1 MKNYLSLLLL
11 ILLCGYSRAANTIT
25 SKELALIGDGMTLN
39 TTAIQQGIDRLA
51 ETGGGTL
58 MIFPGCYLTGGVIL
72 KSGVTLHLME
82 GAILLGSTNPR
93 DYRSITR
100 PKEDNTENDL
110 TAKGLIMA
118 LDATDIRLTGK
129 GTIDGQGLALSLSVD
144 SLHHTGEVVDPLYNI
159 RRHRPSGSM
168 RPNLFFFCGCK
179 RVLIDGLHLRN
190 SSGWGLSF
198 DLCEQLTLKNLV
210 IVNRAY
216 WNNDGID
223 ITDCRKVCIEH
234 CRVNAADDGIC
245 LKSNSANS
253 CCEDVEIYNC
263 EITSS
268 ASAVKMGTASWG
280 GFRKVWIHDIKVSDT
295 FRSAIAVETVDGGII
310 DSILVENIHA
320 VNTGNALFLR
330 LGARAGKRKGVLKNV
345 TIRNLYAEI
354 PFERPDI
361 NYDLRGPEVDFF
373 HNPFPSSICGIPNQC
388 IQHVLLENI
397 TIVYPG
403 RATKGMAYLPL
414 WRVHDVPEQIEKY
427 PEFSMFGELPS
438 WGFYV
443 RHARGMT
450 FRNINLRLQDND
462 FRPAFVF
469 DDVEQLTLD
478 NISVPPG
485 TQEVFHAEQ

>member
-1 MKNYLSLLLL
+1 MKKSVLLSLFIFLGSYAL
-11 ILLCGYSRAANTIT
+11 GSKNIT
-25 SKELALIGDGMTLN
+25 SKELALKADGLTLN
-39 TTAIQQGIDRLA
+39 TAAIQKGIDEIA
-51 ETGGGTL
+51 GKGGGTL
-58 MIFPGCYLTGGVIL
+58 TFLPGCYLTGGVIL

-82 GAILLGSTNPR
+82 GATLLGSTNPR
-93 DYRSITR
+93 DYCSISR

-129 GTIDGQGLALSLSVD
+129 GTIDGQGLALSLYVD
-144 SLHHTGEVVDPLYNI
+144 SLHHTGEVIDPLYNT

-179 RVLIDGLHLRN
+179 RVMIDGLHLRN

-198 DLCEQLTLKNLV
+198 DLCEQLTLRNLDF
-210 IVNRAY
+210 VNRAY

-223 ITDCRKVCIEH
+223 ITDCRNVCIEH
-234 CRVNAADDGIC
+234 CRVDAADDGIC

-253 CCEDVEIYNC
+253 CCYNVEISNC
-263 EITSS
+263 EIKSS

-280 GFRKVWIHDIKVSDT
+280 GFRKVKIHDIKVSDT
-295 FRSAIAVETVDGGII
+295 FRSAIAIETVDGGII
-310 DSILVENIHA
+310 DSILVENVHA
-320 VNTGNALFLR
+320 VNTGNAIFMR
-330 LGARAGKRKGVLKNV
+330 IGARAGERKGELKNV
-345 TIRNLYAEI
+345 IVRNLYAEI
-354 PFERPDI
+354 PFGRPDI

-388 IQHVLLENI
+388 IQNVLLENI

-403 RATKGMAYLPL
+403 RATKGMAYVPL

-443 RHARGMT
+443 RHARGIT
-450 FRNINLRLQDND
+450 FRNIDLRLQDSD

-469 DDVEQLTLD
+469 DDVEQLTFD
-478 NISVPPG
+478 KISVPPG
-485 TQEVFHAEQ
+485 SQKAFHAE